1 MFRPT
6 LCPDRVLIT
15 IWKSLAL
22 LTRLIQPMILCECLF
37 YGSCYLMLTQ
47 TVFRYE
53 MYAEDS
59 NAPSAAHQHQRDD
72 GEGAHIPE
80 SGPAIEVIELANG
93 ETIWCVACHVDVLK
107 ADAHNVFRSIVNG
120 LRGDDNESFYGD
132 RASFASEYSLR
143 DGQNDG
149 VQLHFKE
156 HARSGS
162 KGSMNSFMSSKKQG
176 TVNRPETKVR
186 QFPDLC

>member
-1 MFRPT
+1 
-6 LCPDRVLIT
+6 
-15 IWKSLAL
+15 
-22 LTRLIQPMILCECLF
+22 
-37 YGSCYLMLTQ
+37 
-47 TVFRYE
+47 

-59 NAPSAAHQHQRDD
+59 TATSVTNQRDD
-72 GEGAHIPE
+72 VDGGHPVE

-93 ETIWCVACHVDVLK
+93 ETVWYVLH
-107 ADAHNVFRSIVNG
+107 ASQDTFDIHAYNVLRSIVNG

-143 DGQNDG
+143 DGPNDA

-162 KGSMNSFMSSKKQG
+162 KGSMNSFVSSKKQG
-176 TVNRPETKVR
+176 MVNRPETKVR
-186 QFPDLC
+186 RLPILCSHED